1 MDYNNR
7 IAYGLIIVLIQQFDL
22 QVRCYNTKL
31 YPIWISRLA
40 PWWRANRVHTSEKDT
55 LEG

>member
-1 MDYNNR
+1 M
-7 IAYGLIIVLIQQFDL
+7 LIQQFNL

-31 YPIWISRLA
+31 YPIWISPIA
-40 PWWRANRVHTSEKDT
+40 PWWRVNQVHTSEKDT

>member
-7 IAYGLIIVLIQQFDL
+7 IAYGLNIVLIQQFDL